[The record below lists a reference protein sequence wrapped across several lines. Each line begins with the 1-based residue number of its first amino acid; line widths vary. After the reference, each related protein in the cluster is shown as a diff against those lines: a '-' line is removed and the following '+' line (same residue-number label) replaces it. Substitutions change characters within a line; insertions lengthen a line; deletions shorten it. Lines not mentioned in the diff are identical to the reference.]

1 MNPQLLNGQPLQ
13 LMLKD
18 LASGR
23 SMLHLTVW
31 HRRMLQHPA
40 NKEHTGAA
48 CEDAD
53 AVAAEADAGVAGC
66 A

>member
-1 MNPQLLNGQPLQ
+1 
-13 LMLKD
+13 MLKD
-18 LASGR
+18 VASGR

-40 NKEHTGAA
+40 NKEQAAAA
-48 CEDAD
+48 CDPQEDD
-53 AVAAEADAGVAGC
+53 VDDDVAAGADAGVAGC